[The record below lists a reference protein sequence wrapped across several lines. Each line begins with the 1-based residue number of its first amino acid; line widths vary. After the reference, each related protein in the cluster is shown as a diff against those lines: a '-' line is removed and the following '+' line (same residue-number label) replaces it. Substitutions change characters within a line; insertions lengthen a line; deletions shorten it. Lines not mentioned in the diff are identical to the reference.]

1 MTCENAWEWIS
12 AALDGELTADE
23 QAQLDLHLAQCSHCR
38 ALFDDLS
45 AIHGACTHLEVA
57 PPPALRAQ
65 ILDHLPPQRQ
75 PAKVISIHWRRWAAM
90 AAAFVFVAMAAWH
103 LPEAL
108 NKPTS
113 PTPVAVQDA
122 PTTDSEP
129 TLKGVE
135 SATDPSEAPTDAAPT
150 DAAAVPDETAGFV
163 SQSEDHE
170 AAVENTVTVFTG
182 KSDDGT
188 EAPASA
194 PAAAAPRAAARKV
207 AQAPLRAENGAVTED
222 ALPNGAEDASEGTPP
237 LLFSAARSMITEVPV
252 GYGGS
257 TRDMADRDSLEDSS
271 PSVSA
276 GGAADSG
283 GLSVQNTINDLA
295 ELPEP
300 HPEMAEEELVTA
312 AFLKTECWQPSKE
325 YCGALTFEG
334 SAALMDHQP
343 DQTGEDGTVYYY
355 LPKAAFDALVKELEA
370 GGIPFDLRT
379 TGDDISA
386 TAETGCVCILSPK

>member
-45 AIHGACTHLEVA
+45 AIHGACTHLEVT

-129 TLKGVE
+129 TANGTEPAV
-135 SATDPSEAPTDAAPT
+135 APSERPTDVAPI
-150 DAAAVPDETAGFV
+150 DAASVPDETAEFV
-163 SQSEDHE
+163 PLSDEAE
-170 AAVENTVTVFTG
+170 AAAEITAAIG
-182 KSDDGT
+182 GT
-188 EAPASA
+188 NDSVAEVPSA
-194 PAAAAPRAAARKV
+194 TPQAAARKV
-207 AQAPLRAENGAVTED
+207 AQAPLNAENGAVTEN
-222 ALPNGAEDASEGTPP
+222 ALPNSTDGASEGTAP
-237 LLFSAARSMITEVPV
+237 LLFSSARSMITEVPV

-257 TRDMADRDSLEDSS
+257 TRNMADRDSLEDSS
-271 PSVSA
+271 PSASA
-276 GGAADSG
+276 GGTVDSG
-283 GLSVQNTINDLA
+283 GLSIQNTINDLA

-300 HPEMAEEELVTA
+300 HPEMAEEELVAA

-343 DQTGEDGTVYYY
+343 DQEGEDGSVYYY